1 MTYSWETVNDE
12 IKDLVI
18 LLQKEIKEM
27 MEGNMIGFYLHGSL
41 AMGCFN
47 PNRSDIDLLVVT
59 EDSLSVDTK
68 RNLAKLLLKESN
80 SPYPVEISILHIDSL
95 KNWQHPCPFEFHYSE
110 FWRTRYEEDLVG
122 TTKYL
127 NEDIPADADLTAH
140 ITILHERGICLEGEQ
155 IEEVFPQVSE
165 LDYIDAIMDD
175 FQGCIENI
183 SGDPIYSCLNMI
195 RVYWY
200 LKEGVISS
208 KLEAGEWGLVSLP
221 EKLQATVRKAIDGY
235 INEGNSSNFTM
246 DELQQLRDYVKEQVN
261 KLVNKEI

>member
-18 LLQKEIKEM
+18 HLQKEIKEM

-59 EDSLSVDTK
+59 KDSLSVSIK
-68 RNLAKLLLKESN
+68 RNLAGFLLSESN

-95 KNWQHPCPFEFHYSE
+95 RNWQHPCPFEFHYSE
-110 FWRTRYEEDLVG
+110 FWRKRYEKDLDG
-122 TTKYL
+122 TSKYL
-127 NEDIPADADLTAH
+127 NEDIPADADLAAH
-140 ITILHERGICLEGEQ
+140 IIILQQRGICLEGES
-155 IEEVFPQVSE
+155 IEKIFPQVSE
-165 LDYIDAIMDD
+165 SDYIDSIMGD
-175 FQGCIENI
+175 FHDCIENVND
-183 SGDPIYSCLNMI
+183 DPIYCCLNLI

-221 EKLQATVRKAIDGY
+221 ERLQATVRKAIYGY

-246 DELQQLRDYVKEQVN
+246 DELKQLRDYVKEQVN
-261 KLVNKEI
+261 MLVNKEI